1 VPGRSRHGG
10 RALIES
16 SDERA
21 CLACGTC
28 CFSTLERYVPVTGD
42 DHARL
47 DERAEELTRFIGNR
61 AFMRILDGHCAALVI
76 EPIALGDATGAPAT
90 GAHATGAN
98 HAGDARTA
106 RYACS
111 VYEHRPDV
119 CRELTRGSRECL
131 GEIATKSERPLLA
144 LTALLANTRRRAVVP
159 FAV

>member
-1 VPGRSRHGG
+1 VPGRSRYGG
-10 RALIES
+10 RALTES

-47 DERAEELTRFIGNR
+47 GERAEELTRFIGNR
-61 AFMRILDGHCAALVI
+61 AFMRIKGGHCAALVI
-76 EPIALGDATGAPAT
+76 D
-90 GAHATGAN
+90 AHAT
-98 HAGDARTA
+98 

-144 LTALLANTRRRAVVP
+144 LAALLAHTGRRGVLP